1 MPDVR
6 GEIVAKHLKTAGLI
20 AGALL
25 AIALVVIGG
34 LWLALR
40 RADVPYEKLE
50 QTYANAES
58 EFVDLSGGVRM
69 HFRDEGKFD
78 GPVIVL
84 VHGFS
89 ASLHTWEPW
98 VEALKAD
105 HRVISIDLPGHGLTR
120 APKDYAV
127 SMDGFVAA
135 IESFAETRRLDR
147 FVLVGQSMGGDVAWR
162 YARAHP
168 ERLSGMVLLSSA
180 GWPQEGDSEFDDGSL
195 FFALLEKPWGRP
207 LVRDLDASAT
217 IRRGV
222 TLSYADKSLATDET
236 IERYVRLGR
245 APGHRDIVIDLLLG
259 FSERTPATEEALA
272 AVRVPTLILH
282 GDKDAL
288 IPVADARKFDAALPV
303 SNLIVYPGAGHLLN
317 EEIPERSTADLRA
330 FIAALEPQAQGR
342 VRGRLDRPYT
352 GPAEGS
358 PYFFQ

>member
-1 MPDVR
+1 M
-6 GEIVAKHLKTAGLI
+6 AKHLKTAGLI

-25 AIALVVIGG
+25 AITVLVIVG

-40 RADVPYEKLE
+40 RPDVPFEKLE
-50 QTYANAES
+50 QVYASAES
-58 EFVDLSGGVRM
+58 EFVDLPGGVRM

-78 GPVIVL
+78 GPTVVL

-98 VEALKAD
+98 VEALRAD
-105 HRVISIDLPGHGLTR
+105 YRVISVDLPGHGLTR
-120 APKDYAV
+120 APKDYAA

-135 IESFAETRRLDR
+135 LDAFAATRQLDR

-162 YARAHP
+162 YAKAHP
-168 ERLSGMVLLSSA
+168 ERLSGLVLLSSA
-180 GWPQEGDSEFDDGSL
+180 GWPHEGESKFDDGSL
-195 FFALLEKPWGRP
+195 LFTLLETSWGRP

-222 TLSYADKSLATDET
+222 SLSYADKSLATDET
-236 IERYVRLGR
+236 VDRYVQLGR
-245 APGHRDIVIDLLLG
+245 APGHRDVVIDLLLN
-259 FSERTPATEEALA
+259 FSKRTPATEAALA
-272 AVRVPTLILH
+272 DVRVPTLILH

-288 IPVADARKFDAALPV
+288 IPLADARRFDAALPV
-303 SNLIVYPGAGHLLN
+303 STLIVYPGAGHLLN

-330 FIAALEPQAQGR
+330 FMAALGPQAGTR
-342 VRGRLDRPYT
+342 VRGRLDRPYR